1 MIHKHT
7 ELEIKLDASGITPE
21 QFLPW
26 AFAKVPE
33 AYLKVSGPDYFYR
46 QGDNIVRVRVP
57 PNEPMQLTVKKRRSQ
72 QSIKDRLEVELEV
85 RKNSTFEDVDVFLTS
100 LGFEKDLYLEK
111 QAYIFWYKNG
121 KQEMVVSYYV
131 AKCNNETKAFIE
143 CEVEK
148 ESEITL
154 DTGKR
159 YLKKWTDDIN
169 SSFNTELQ
177 PLNKS
182 LYEYFKDRSSKDE

>member
-7 ELEIKLDASGITPE
+7 ELEIKLDASDITEE

-26 AFAKVPE
+26 AFAKGPTQF
-33 AYLKVSGPDYFYR
+33 LSVSGPDCFYR
-46 QGDNIVRVRVP
+46 QGENIVRVRIP
-57 PNEPMQLTVKKRRSQ
+57 PDGPIQLTVKKRRSQ

-85 RKNSTFEDVDVFLTS
+85 RKNSSLEDVDVFLTS

-111 QAYIFWYKNG
+111 QAHIFWFKSG
-121 KQEMVVSYYV
+121 KQDVVVSYYI
-131 AKCNNETKAFIE
+131 AKCNNEARAFIE
-143 CEVEK
+143 CEVSK
-148 ESEITL
+148 GSEVTL

-169 SSFNTELQ
+169 ESFSKDLQ
-177 PLNKS
+177 PLNQS
-182 LYEYFKDRSSKDE
+182 LYEFFKDRSQGNE